1 MYGPREPKTGDFAT
15 VVRKFIRQYQE
26 NKPLTVVGDGEQRRD
41 FTHVD
46 DITDGLIKIMSN
58 GVSDSLYHLGRG
70 INYSINELTSM
81 FKNAKISYVPLRKG
95 EGDITLAN
103 YEETF
108 NKLNWKATRNLQ
120 EWINEQISKK

>member
-1 MYGPREPKTGDFAT
+1 
-15 VVRKFIRQYQE
+15 
-26 NKPLTVVGDGEQRRD
+26 
-41 FTHVD
+41 
-46 DITDGLIKIMSN
+46 
-58 GVSDSLYHLGRG
+58 
-70 INYSINELTSM
+70 M